1 MNNKCLSFSIST
13 ILSCTL
19 FIEKRITIYA
29 IFEQVLTFVH
39 IKNWKKNAIK
49 KISMLKRI
57 KIFFL
62 LLIMF
67 SFSVCVAQKKPKAFL
82 NTEID
87 KYISQIQNRYAIPGI
102 SLAVIQNGKI
112 IHRNNYGKAN
122 IENNIPVSDKSI
134 FRIYSLTKLIIATGT
149 FQLIEQG
156 KLSLEDSVSKYID
169 GLPKTWNSIQ
179 IKNLLTQS
187 SGLPDIV
194 NYEKLEE
201 NVAQEKVFTDA
212 VAFKK
217 GEKFEYNQTNFW
229 LLQKVIES
237 VSKQDIETFI
247 TQNQFSEI
255 TKKSVFFSTDS
266 RDIILN
272 RVTPYFNYD
281 TGKIQIS
288 LPNNGSYL
296 NSCNGIN
303 ITMESFLI
311 WDKKLNSNK
320 LINEK
325 SKKSMWEAFPY
336 SKSNEKFT
344 FGWDER
350 VINGHLSYGF
360 SGGRITAY
368 RNFPK
373 DNLSIIFLANGLGGN
388 NFDVENIVNQIAYLV
403 DNDIIDYNVL
413 AFESLINSAQ
423 NNIDNFKNTFTT
435 LKNNPKY
442 LNVNF
447 EEHLNAIGYM
457 LLNEK
462 KTPDAV
468 FVFTLNTTEYPKS
481 FNTFDSL
488 GEVFQVNKDFEKAL
502 LNYTKAKELNPDE
515 SYQTSVSKK
524 IKELEEIIK
533 TRK

>member
-1 MNNKCLSFSIST
+1 
-13 ILSCTL
+13 
-19 FIEKRITIYA
+19 
-29 IFEQVLTFVH
+29 
-39 IKNWKKNAIK
+39 
-49 KISMLKRI
+49 MLKLI
-57 KIFFL
+57 KLFL
-62 LLIMF
+62 SLLIMF
-67 SFSVCVAQKKPKAFL
+67 SFCAGVAQKKTKVLL
-82 NTEID
+82 NSDID
-87 KYISQIQNRYAIPGI
+87 KYISQIQNRYVIPGI
-102 SLAVIQNGKI
+102 SVAVIKNGMI
-112 IHRNNYGKAN
+112 IHRKNYGVAN

-156 KLSLEDSVSKYID
+156 RLSLEDSVSKYIHV
-169 GLPKTWNSIQ
+169 LPTAWNSIQ

-194 NYEKLEE
+194 NYEKLDE
-201 NVAQEKVFTDA
+201 NAAQEKVFADD

-229 LLQKVIES
+229 LLQKVIET
-237 VSKQDIETFI
+237 VSKQNIEAFI
-247 TQNQFSEI
+247 TQNQFNDISGK
-255 TKKSVFFSTDS
+255 TVFFSTDS
-266 RDIILN
+266 RDIISN
-272 RVTPYFNYD
+272 RVTPYFNYE
-281 TGKIQIS
+281 TGKMQIGF
-288 LPNNGSYL
+288 PYNGSYL

-303 ITMESFLI
+303 ITMDSFLI

-320 LINEK
+320 LISEK
-325 SKKSMWEAFPY
+325 SKTSMWETFPY

-344 FGWDER
+344 FGWDQR
-350 VINGHLSYGF
+350 IINGHLSYGF

-388 NFDVENIVNQIAYLV
+388 NFDVENIVDQIAHLV
-403 DNDIIDYNVL
+403 DNDIINYNVS

-423 NNIDNFKNTFTT
+423 NNTDNFKNDFTT

-462 KTPDAV
+462 KIQEAIL
-468 FVFTLNTTEYPKS
+468 VFTLNTTEHPRS

-488 GEVFQVNKDFEKAL
+488 GEACQINKDFEKAL
-502 LNYTKAKELNPDE
+502 LNYTKAKQLNPDQ
-515 SYQTSVSKK
+515 SYQTAVSKK